1 MDIEN
6 WDLVIPA
13 GFTNEVVNAV
23 DEDRRARVLAI
34 RNLEVKYGDYQA
46 LWGVSLEV
54 RAGEVVCLLGPN
66 GSGKSTL
73 VSAVSGLVPAAA
85 GDIEFGG
92 ERLNGIPTHQIVTR
106 GLAHVMEQRRLF
118 PYLSVEKNLLLGS
131 YQRQARA
138 RRSDTLAWVL
148 ELFPILRERRQQ
160 LAHSLSGGEQ
170 QMLAIARG
178 LMSRPRFLMVDE
190 PFLGLAPLVVK
201 RILEIIRRVNAEG
214 VTVLFIEQNVQLAL
228 SISHRAYVLESGRM
242 VLAGSAAEVLASE
255 LIRKVY
261 LGI

>member
-1 MDIEN
+1 M
-6 WDLVIPA
+6 LQ
-13 GFTNEVVNAV
+13 
-23 DEDRRARVLAI
+23 I

-54 RAGEVVCLLGPN
+54 RAREVVCLLGPN

-73 VSAVSGLVPAAA
+73 ISAVSGLVQVSA
-85 GDIEFGG
+85 GDIEFNG
-92 ERLNGIPTHQIVTR
+92 ERLNGLPTYQVVTR

-118 PYLSVEKNLLLGS
+118 PYLSVERNLLLGS

-138 RRSDTLAWVL
+138 HRSETLAWVL
-148 ELFPILRERRQQ
+148 ALFPILRERRQQ

-178 LMSRPRFLMVDE
+178 LMSRPRFLMIDE

-201 RILEIIRRVNAEG
+201 RILEIIQRVNAEG

-228 SISHRAYVLESGRM
+228 SIAHRAYVLESGRL
-242 VLAGSAAEVLASE
+242 VLSGTAREVQESE

>member
-1 MDIEN
+1 M
-6 WDLVIPA
+6 L
-13 GFTNEVVNAV
+13 
-23 DEDRRARVLAI
+23 RVQ
-34 RNLEVKYGDYQA
+34 NLEVKYGDYQA

-73 VSAVSGLVPAAA
+73 IGAVSGLVPASA
-85 GDIEFGG
+85 GEIEFNG
-92 ERLNGIPTHQIVTR
+92 ERLNGIPTYRIVTR
-106 GLAHVMEQRRLF
+106 GLAHVLEQRRLF

-138 RRSDTLAWVL
+138 RRSESLAWVL

-178 LMSRPRFLMVDE
+178 LMSRPRCLMIDE
-190 PFLGLAPLVVK
+190 PFLGLAPMVVT

-228 SISHRAYVLESGRM
+228 SVSHRAYVLESGRM
-242 VLAGSAAEVLASE
+242 VLSGGAREVLESD

>member
-1 MDIEN
+1 MGP
-6 WDLVIPA
+6 LR
-13 GFTNEVVNAV
+13 GQRGRAV
-23 DEDRRARVLAI
+23 SADTILQV

-73 VSAVSGLVPAAA
+73 VGAVSGLVPASA
-85 GDIEFGG
+85 GEIEFNG
-92 ERLNGIPTHQIVTR
+92 ERLNGMATHQIVTR
-106 GLAHVMEQRRLF
+106 GLAHVLEQRRLF

-131 YQRQARA
+131 YQREARA
-138 RRSDTLAWVL
+138 RRAESLAWVL
-148 ELFPILRERRQQ
+148 ELFPILRERGQQ

-178 LMSRPRFLMVDE
+178 LMSRPRCLMIDE
-190 PFLGLAPLVVK
+190 PFLGLAPMVVT

-228 SISHRAYVLESGRM
+228 SVSHRAYVLESGRM
-242 VLAGSAAEVLASE
+242 VLSGGAREVLESD
-255 LIRKVY
+255 LIRQVY